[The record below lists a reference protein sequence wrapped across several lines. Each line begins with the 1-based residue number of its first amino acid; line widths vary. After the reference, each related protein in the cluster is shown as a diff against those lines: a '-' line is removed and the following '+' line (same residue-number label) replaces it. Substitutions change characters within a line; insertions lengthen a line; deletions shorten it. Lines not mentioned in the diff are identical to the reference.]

1 MQEPGFSYFEKRV
14 NIMKVLLD
22 TNIFIYREDD
32 HVISENLQ
40 ELLRI
45 LSATKADIIIHPSSI
60 EDLQRDSNERRKD
73 IMSSK
78 LKAYPFLESPPNP
91 DEDTLYLELVN
102 IGTKN
107 NDKIDNKI
115 LYSIYKDA
123 ADFLIT
129 EDRRIHK
136 KAGKLG
142 MNERIL
148 LIDEAIQIFK
158 SYIHRE
164 KVIAPPALKNEVVYN
179 LSYEDPIFDS
189 LKEEYHPEFSD
200 WFKKISREGR
210 KSWVYY
216 RNNGSIGAILIYKF
230 EDEAI
235 GDARPPLPKAKRLK
249 IALMKV
255 TYNGYKIGELF
266 IKMAVDLAIK
276 NDIYEIYLTHFTT
289 PEDQLVE
296 LITDYGFDKVAVRP
310 KGEKLE
316 DVYVKKLAI
325 DCKVTS
331 PLSPLEISRRFYP
344 SFYDGEDVKKFIVP
358 IRPEYHDKLFTD
370 FPGRQPTLME
380 FAGEFI
386 VEGNTIKK
394 AYLSH
399 SRIRKIEPGDILLFY
414 RSEDLQAITSIGV
427 IERVY
432 SGIND
437 SDKILRLVGK
447 RTVFSKEEVD
457 TMVKDPVSIFL
468 FQHHFHIKRPI
479 RLDEL
484 ADKGILS
491 SWPQSITEI
500 SHTNYI
506 KLKRMSGINER
517 FTVH

>member
-1 MQEPGFSYFEKRV
+1 
-14 NIMKVLLD
+14 MKILFD
-22 TNIFIYREDD
+22 TNVFIYREDD

-45 LSATKADIIIHPSSI
+45 LSAMKADIVLHPSSI
-60 EDLQRDSNERRKD
+60 EDLQRDSNERRKN

-91 DEDTLYLELVN
+91 DEDPHYLELVGM
-102 IGTKN
+102 GTKD

-123 ADFLIT
+123 VDFLIT
-129 EDRRIHK
+129 EDRGIHK
-136 KAGKLG
+136 NSGKLG
-142 MNERIL
+142 INERIL

-158 SYIHRE
+158 SYLHKE
-164 KVIAPPALKNEVVYN
+164 CVIAPPALKNKLVYN
-179 LSYEDPIFDS
+179 LNPDDPIFDS

-216 RNNGSIGAILIYKF
+216 RNDGSIGAILIYKF
-230 EDEAI
+230 EDESI
-235 GDARPPLPKAKRLK
+235 DDARPPLPRAKRLK

-255 TYNGYKIGELF
+255 TYIGHKIGELF

-296 LITDYGFDKVAVRP
+296 LITDYGFDKVAVKP
-310 KGEKLE
+310 KDEKLE

-325 DCKVTS
+325 DCKVTKS
-331 PLSPLEISRRFYP
+331 LSPLEISRRFYP
-344 SFYDGEDVKKFIVP
+344 SYYDGEDVKKFIIP
-358 IRPEYHDKLFTD
+358 IRPEFHRKLFTD
-370 FPGRQPTLME
+370 FPSRQPTLME
-380 FAGEFI
+380 YAGEFI

-399 SRIRKIEPGDILLFY
+399 SRVRKIEPGDILLFY
-414 RSEDLQAITSIGV
+414 RSEDLQAITSVGV
-427 IERVY
+427 IEKIY

-447 RTVFSKEEVD
+447 RTVFSKEEVEALAN
-457 TMVKDPVSIFL
+457 DPVSVFL
-468 FQHHFHIKRPI
+468 FRHHFHLKRPI

-484 ADKGILS
+484 ADRGILS

-500 SHTNYI
+500 SHLNYI
-506 KLKRMSGINER
+506 ELKRMSGINER
-517 FTVH
+517 FTIH